1 MQGEE
6 IRRMRMR
13 RRRRHRALCV
23 RGRKDEDRVFI
34 FAFHWWGV
42 VQVVEAGVFL
52 VGLESCPICRSPSR
66 APLSPPLVLSPA
78 RPPRPNERRARLTGQ
93 PTEAAGR
100 RERREEERG
109 RGDEA
114 QERSA
119 SCVGEKSQF
128 KPVRA
133 SAHWLQEASA
143 QRLSPALP
151 GPRRLWVFA
160 KNL

>member
-1 MQGEE
+1 MKWGYSHL
-6 IRRMRMR
+6 R
-13 RRRRHRALCV
+13 
-23 RGRKDEDRVFI
+23 FI
-34 FAFHWWGV
+34 GGGV
-42 VQVVEAGVFL
+42 VQVVEARVFL
-52 VGLESCPICRSPSR
+52 GGLESCPICRSPSR
-66 APLSPPLVLSPA
+66 TPLPPPLVLSPA
-78 RPPRPNERRARLTGQ
+78 RPPRPHERGARLTGQ

-133 SAHWLQEASA
+133 SAHWLQES
-143 QRLSPALP
+143 QRTTALP
-151 GPRRLWVFA
+151 GSPGPSASVGLCKTFSAFA
-160 KNL
+160 SLGSGAAAG